1 SCTATNV
8 TTTRT
13 FTRHSRSNASTPPHA
28 LHSFPTRR
36 SSDLTVEVLDTNG
49 ALGAAIGA
57 GIGTGHFQSRAEAF
71 KNIDKITTLRPDPR
85 SEEHTSELQSRFD
98 LVCRLLLE
106 KKKTSVIADTEM
118 PRRER

>member
-71 KNIDKITTLRPDPR
+71 KNIDKITTLRPDPAKQQAYGR
-85 SEEHTSELQSRFD
+85 AYERWEATLQQELSA
-98 LVCRLLLE
+98 
-106 KKKTSVIADTEM
+106 SS
-118 PRRER
+118 